1 MTDGIA
7 AVVPQAPVR
16 ASVKWYDAGSGYG
29 FLAPEDGAG
38 DIFCHATALEAVGLV
53 RLLAGATVFCEVVP
67 GRSGPQVSRIH
78 GVDFRTAS
86 SAPLSVDEETGSG
99 HLAPASGSLPA
110 GRRVRALVKWFMP
123 LKGYG
128 FLEPV
133 DGSADLFCHLG
144 VVRAAGLETLPQ
156 GAPVSCEAVQGER
169 GPLVSRILSVDA
181 PAAVAGAS
189 GRQRD
194 TLRPGRHGTPP
205 PAAGPETQGTVK
217 FYDPVRGFGF
227 IAADEGGHEVFVH
240 YRALSRAGLEIL
252 EPGERVRFRIEEV
265 PRGLQA
271 SDIAPV

>member
-7 AVVPQAPVR
+7 AVVPEAPVR
-16 ASVKWYDAGSGYG
+16 ASVKWYDAGGGYG

-38 DIFCHATALEAVGLV
+38 DIFCHAMVLEAVGLV
-53 RLLAGATVFCEVVP
+53 RLPAGATVFCEVVP

-99 HLAPASGSLPA
+99 HPAPASRSLPV

-133 DGSADLFCHLG
+133 DGSVDLFCHLG

-169 GPLVSRILSVDA
+169 GAAGVADPERRCSCRRGRRERAAARYPASRSSWDAAPGGRPGDAGHGQVLSVW
-181 PAAVAGAS
+181 
-189 GRQRD
+189 
-194 TLRPGRHGTPP
+194 
-205 PAAGPETQGTVK
+205 PEMN
-217 FYDPVRGFGF
+217 
-227 IAADEGGHEVFVH
+227 
-240 YRALSRAGLEIL
+240 
-252 EPGERVRFRIEEV
+252 
-265 PRGLQA
+265 
-271 SDIAPV
+271 